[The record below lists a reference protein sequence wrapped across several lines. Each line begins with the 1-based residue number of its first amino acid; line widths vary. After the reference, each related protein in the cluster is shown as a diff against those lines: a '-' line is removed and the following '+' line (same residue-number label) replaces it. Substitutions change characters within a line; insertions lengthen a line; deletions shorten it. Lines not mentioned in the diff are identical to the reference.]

1 MDKVRLDSCRLSVGW
16 QERGITGKLRRMGLT
31 YSRAS
36 RRRSCHL
43 QSCAKLSFLLRDND
57 AKQRAIPKNMDTTL
71 DLNSF
76 KKKSAD
82 RE

>member
-1 MDKVRLDSCRLSVGW
+1 MDKVQLDSCRLSVGW

-36 RRRSCHL
+36 RRRS
-43 QSCAKLSFLLRDND
+43 SCAKLSFLLRDND

-76 KKKSAD
+76 KKKK
-82 RE
+82 R